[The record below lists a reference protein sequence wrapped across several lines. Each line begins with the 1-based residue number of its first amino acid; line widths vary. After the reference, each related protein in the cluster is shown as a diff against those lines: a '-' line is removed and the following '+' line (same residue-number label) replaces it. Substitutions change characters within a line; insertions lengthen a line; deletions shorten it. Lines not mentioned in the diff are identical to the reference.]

1 MRIISIVAT
10 ILLLEPYIQVE
21 AGKIRGREYDYT
33 QYRKRNGLNSYNRNK
48 AINLLNSEKN
58 EVYMNRNSMT
68 IKNLNVVYGIGLI
81 AAGILF
87 CILRSSFVSA
97 MLTVAGVLCVMLGI
111 VNLVCRKWVLG
122 GVEMAI
128 GIVVITCGWT
138 VADVALLVLGIVLCA
153 YAIYMFATQI
163 SMFKRANTK
172 DKVFILLNPIVT
184 LIIGIMFIVAKWY
197 MVDAVFIALGAV
209 AIAEGIALLFKS
221 DEGQKNDEKVA

>member
-1 MRIISIVAT
+1 
-10 ILLLEPYIQVE
+10 
-21 AGKIRGREYDYT
+21 
-33 QYRKRNGLNSYNRNK
+33 
-48 AINLLNSEKN
+48 
-58 EVYMNRNSMT
+58 MNRNSMT

-87 CILRSSFVSA
+87 CILRSSFLSA

-122 GVEMAI
+122 GVEIAI
-128 GIVVITCGWT
+128 GIVVIACGWT
-138 VADVALLVLGIVLCA
+138 VADIALLVLGIVLCV

-163 SMFKRANTK
+163 STFKRANAK

-184 LIIGIMFIVAKWY
+184 LIVGVMFIVAKWY

-221 DEGQKNDEKVA
+221 DERQKSDEKVA